1 MVSDAAGTVPQAQSA
16 DCALVVAYL
25 AGPERGSEPERG
37 SGPNPALADAV
48 TPSAVPRP

>member
-16 DCALVVAYL
+16 DCAPVVAYL
-25 AGPERGSEPERG
+25 AGPEHGSEP
-37 SGPNPALADAV
+37 DAV